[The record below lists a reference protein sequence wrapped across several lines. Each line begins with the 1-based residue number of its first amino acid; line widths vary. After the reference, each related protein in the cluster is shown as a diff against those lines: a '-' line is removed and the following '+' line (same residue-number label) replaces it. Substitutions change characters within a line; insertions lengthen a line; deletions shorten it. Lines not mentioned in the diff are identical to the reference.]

1 MSDLQQPWWGQG
13 IQLLRSFDRRE
24 RDASMP
30 FRLDTSAGPIPCN
43 PSAIGVSVHRRAL
56 SQLECRRVIE
66 AARAEPFERGRMVD
80 TGAGSRACHCAWI
93 PDRQEHAWLYDR
105 VAALF
110 EEANERFRFRL
121 TGMVEPVMA
130 VAYGEGDHF
139 DWHLDAGP
147 ELPANRKLSL
157 SLLLTGPDA
166 YEGGALEIAGT
177 AEEALRPDAGSAIV
191 FPSFLAHR
199 VTTVTNGRRI
209 ALVAF
214 AYGPTFC

>member
-1 MSDLQQPWWGQG
+1 MSDLQLPWWGRG
-13 IQLLRSFDRRE
+13 IQLLRRFDPGE

-30 FRLDTSAGPIPCN
+30 FLLDTTDGPMPCN

-56 SQLECRRVIE
+56 SAAECRRAAD
-66 AARAEPFERGRMVD
+66 AARAEPSERGRMV
-80 TGAGSRACHCAWI
+80 GAAAGTRACHCAWI
-93 PDRQEHAWLYDR
+93 PDRREHAWLYDR

-110 EEANERFRFRL
+110 EEANEQFRFRL

-130 VAYGEGDHF
+130 VAYGEGDRF

-157 SLLLTGPDA
+157 SLLLTGPEA

-177 AEEALRPDAGSAIV
+177 EEKALRPDAGSAIV

-199 VTTVTNGRRI
+199 VTTVTRGRRI